1 MEFFPHLEFG
11 LLNGWILLGFHVL
24 IQGSLMLIF
33 PKDVNVRL
41 LDRSDWSTMQR
52 VFLIMGKIF
61 SLACL
66 IFIILTPLKFD
77 SSLFFIAI
85 LIYMAG
91 LVGLVVSMYNFRNT
105 PKDRL
110 VNSGLYRI
118 SRHPQIVSLFFLF
131 LGMSLAIVSWIALL
145 ALILSRVLQ
154 HVSILAE
161 EEACIR
167 QYGDSYRNYMRQ
179 VPRYLLFF

>member
-1 MEFFPHLEFG
+1 MEFFPDLEFG

-41 LDRSDWSTMQR
+41 LDRSNWSMMQR
-52 VFLIMGKIF
+52 LFLILGKIF

-77 SSLFFIAI
+77 SVLFFIGI
-85 LIYMAG
+85 LIYAAG
-91 LVGLVVSMYNFRNT
+91 LTGLVISMFNFRNT
-105 PKDRL
+105 PQDSL
-110 VNSGLYRI
+110 VTSGLYRI

-131 LGMSLAIVSWIALL
+131 TGMSLAIGSWIALL
-145 ALILSRVLQ
+145 TLIMSRALQ
-154 HVSILAE
+154 HISILAE
-161 EEACIR
+161 EEACIH
-167 QYGDSYRNYMRQ
+167 QYGESYRNYMRQ